1 MDIDQI
7 IKETFQQLLAEFEVR
22 KSSFLNIIHHNI
34 DIMVKNAQNW
44 FGEDVPQEFTDVL
57 NSLINLT
64 IIYFEQNRDFVRF
77 SEQEYEV
84 FDPRTVFNEIRED
97 MLFLLNKDVTVI
109 GHDDI
114 YVNSS
119 RKIFKDSCLNMFLC
133 ISQFAQP
140 ESDFTVKIENV
151 MSSVKCEMTFSSLS
165 SEMPELSKLLK
176 VFYSY
181 YAVEKYHFRIG
192 LDIPFSNIKKI
203 GGIVHAQS
211 KIGTNS
217 IVVTVSLPSHKF
229 LQTVDDIRRNNIDS
243 KTIRYTGEVLVS
255 VRESVLEMV
264 LRENLVE
271 AGYSIKVIAPEK
283 IKFEVSGGKA
293 LILDTSVYTEIRDSL
308 IGSDHGFSTILVI
321 GTSRHAG
328 AHEPFVTIVPMPFEV
343 QDLVEIIERKK

>member
-7 IKETFQQLLAEFEVR
+7 IKETFQQLLTEFEVR

-34 DIMVKNAQNW
+34 DILVKNAQEW
-44 FGEDVPQEFTDVL
+44 FGEDVPQEYTDVL

-84 FDPRTVFNEIRED
+84 FDPRMVFNEIRDD
-97 MLFLLNKDVTVI
+97 MLFLLNKDVTVL
-109 GHDDI
+109 GHDEI

-133 ISQFAQP
+133 VSQFAQP
-140 ESDFTVKIENV
+140 ESEFIVKIENV
-151 MSSVKCEMTFSSLS
+151 MSSVKCEMTFSGLS

-181 YAVEKYHFRIG
+181 YAVQKYHFRIG

-203 GGIVHAQS
+203 GGIVNAQAKS
-211 KIGTNS
+211 GSNS
-217 IVVTVSLPSHKF
+217 IVIIVSLPSHEF
-229 LQTVDDIRRNNIDS
+229 LQTVDDIRRNNIDN
-243 KTIRYTGEVLVS
+243 KAARYTGEVLVS

-271 AGYSIKVIAPEK
+271 AGYSIRVIPPEK

-293 LILDTSVYTEIRDSL
+293 LILDTSVYTEIHDTL
-308 IGSDHGFSTILVI
+308 IGADHGYATILVI
-321 GTSRHAG
+321 GTSRYTG
-328 AHEPFVTIVPMPFEV
+328 NSEPLVTIIPMPFEV
-343 QDLVEIIERKK
+343 QDLVEIIERKP